1 MPAMGHM
8 IIATST
14 KAASSSSSSFLPI
27 LLIIVVMV
35 AIYWT
40 MSRRNRARQA
50 AQANTALVPG
60 QPARTTSGMYGTISS
75 VEGDDVL
82 LEVHPGVT
90 IRMMKRAVVP
100 VAGTGPGMNGS
111 SGRTE
116 EPAEDDDD
124 DHDGSRTEDSF
135 DDGDHDGSRTE
146 DSADEDSA
154 DSEDRVADEA
164 SADDLS
170 TKDR

>member
-1 MPAMGHM
+1 MGYM
-8 IIATST
+8 ILAASS

-50 AQANTALVPG
+50 AQMNTGLVPG
-60 QPARTTSGMYGTISS
+60 QPVRTTSGMYGTVSS

-82 LEVHPGVT
+82 VEVHPGVHV
-90 IRMMKRAVVP
+90 RMMKRAVVP
-100 VAGTGPGMNGS
+100 VPGSGPTMNGS
-111 SGRTE
+111 SPRSE
-116 EPAEDDDD
+116 APADDTDNVDD
-124 DHDGSRTEDSF
+124 VEDS
-135 DDGDHDGSRTE
+135 HAE
-146 DSADEDSA
+146 DSANSDDSA
-154 DSEDRVADEA
+154 ADEA

-170 TKDR
+170 PKDRKL